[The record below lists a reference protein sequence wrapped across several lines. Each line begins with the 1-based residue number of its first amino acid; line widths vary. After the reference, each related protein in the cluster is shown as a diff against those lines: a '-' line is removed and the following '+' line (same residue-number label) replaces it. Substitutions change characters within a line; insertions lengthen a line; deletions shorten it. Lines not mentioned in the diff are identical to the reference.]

1 MADVL
6 ARGVAPGG
14 GGRAPRGAAIASLE
28 GRDFAVPDDVQEVV
42 LPALRH
48 RVMLTPEAE
57 VEGRGADELLNEL
70 VRSVEVP
77 LR

>member
-1 MADVL
+1 MA
-6 ARGVAPGG
+6 A
-14 GGRAPRGAAIASLE
+14 LE
-28 GRDFAVPDDVQEVV
+28 GRDYTVPDDVQEVV

-57 VEGRGADELLNEL
+57 VEGRSPDELLTEL
-70 VRSVEVP
+70 IRSVEVP

>member
-1 MADVL
+1 MADVFAGSL
-6 ARGVAPGG
+6 
-14 GGRAPRGAAIASLE
+14 APRGGGDPAGARAVAAME
-28 GRDFAVPDDVQEVV
+28 GREYILPDDVQDVL

-57 VEGRGADELLNEL
+57 VEGQSADVLLTELI
-70 VRSVEVP
+70 RSVEVP